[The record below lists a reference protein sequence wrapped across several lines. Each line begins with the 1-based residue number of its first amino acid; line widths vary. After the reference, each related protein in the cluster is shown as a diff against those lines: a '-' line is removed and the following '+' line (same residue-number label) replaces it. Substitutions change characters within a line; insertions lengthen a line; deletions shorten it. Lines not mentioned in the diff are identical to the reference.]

1 MGKSYSKAAAATFG
15 LNKCEPI
22 HRWYS
27 YLEGYSSCLID
38 DIVME
43 IGIENIQVIFDPFC
57 GTGTTSLVASSHGI
71 KSYYCETNPFM
82 QQVIEAKI
90 NSVKRLRDSGVRSK
104 YLKAFLKE
112 IENYS
117 FQLCFETPTWDG
129 FEKFFD
135 AEVLAQL
142 QDLKQ
147 KVDSISDEDT
157 KSIALILLASVT
169 VRASKM
175 IRQGDL
181 QRTGKRQMLQ
191 YRYHKHT
198 VLRGGQGIRRQLFH
212 RKCDNHSHESR
223 LVYGR
228 FLNLSEP

>member
-1 MGKSYSKAAAATFG
+1 MNIANERKIKMGKSYSKAAAATFG

-43 IGIENIQVIFDPFC
+43 IGIENIQAIFDPFC

-104 YLKAFLKE
+104 YLKAFL
-112 IENYS
+112 I
-117 FQLCFETPTWDG
+117 F
-129 FEKFFD
+129 
-135 AEVLAQL
+135 
-142 QDLKQ
+142 
-147 KVDSISDEDT
+147 
-157 KSIALILLASVT
+157 
-169 VRASKM
+169 
-175 IRQGDL
+175 
-181 QRTGKRQMLQ
+181 
-191 YRYHKHT
+191 
-198 VLRGGQGIRRQLFH
+198 
-212 RKCDNHSHESR
+212 
-223 LVYGR
+223 
-228 FLNLSEP
+228 